1 MSQLREGL
9 TAARLIVGLVLI
21 AGCTPLD
28 HYDITI
34 NNVSVYQPE
43 PPLQVE
49 GIEDPALHAC
59 IEQTALDLQA
69 TEVESLEQLNC
80 SNAGIVSLAGLER
93 LNGIQ
98 SLKLSGNDI
107 RNLLT
112 LERLPALQQ
121 LWLDSNDIVD
131 PIPVLRLPALR
142 HLDLTDNPRLQ
153 CPAREKIPSS
163 MQLSLPDHCKA
174 T

>member
-9 TAARLIVGLVLI
+9 AAARLIVGLVLT
-21 AGCTPLD
+21 AGCTPLGQ
-28 HYDITI
+28 YDITI
-34 NNVSVYQPE
+34 NDLPVYQPE
-43 PPLQVE
+43 PLLQAE
-49 GIEDPALHAC
+49 GVEDPALRAC

-69 TEVESLEQLNC
+69 TEVKSLERLNC
-80 SNAGIVSLAGLER
+80 SNAGIVSLAGLEQFS
-93 LNGIQ
+93 GIQ

-121 LWLDSNDIVD
+121 LWLDGNDIVD
-131 PIPVLRLPALR
+131 PVPVLRLSALTY
-142 HLDLTDNPRLQ
+142 LDLTDNPRLQ
-153 CPAREKIPSS
+153 CPSSEKIPPS